1 MKLSIA
7 ILSLSTLIADA
18 GCPFSKTANEVPNDD
33 HHRHL
38 RHRPLASLGEGAT
51 KDKLA
56 TIIENQKVKAGDRR
70 SLIQISCMTDT
81 HYDDIRSNIVDMAT
95 VVRRTIDI
103 VFMPT

>member
-7 ILSLSTLIADA
+7 ILSLSALIVDA
-18 GCPFSKTANEVPNDD
+18 GCPFSKTANNDVPDGN

-38 RHRPLASLGEGAT
+38 RHRPLASLSEGAT
-51 KDKLA
+51 KDKLT

-70 SLIQISCMTDT
+70 SLIQTSCMTDT

-95 VVRRTIDI
+95 VLLYLCRHYS
-103 VFMPT
+103 